1 MLYASIQFYLFD
13 VVAKNDIAKHK
24 IDYTC
29 GVTMTAKILSKVPCN
44 EQQKREGNT
53 KRNF

>member
-1 MLYASIQFYLFD
+1 MQVSNFIFLMLLQ
-13 VVAKNDIAKHK
+13 KNDIAKYK